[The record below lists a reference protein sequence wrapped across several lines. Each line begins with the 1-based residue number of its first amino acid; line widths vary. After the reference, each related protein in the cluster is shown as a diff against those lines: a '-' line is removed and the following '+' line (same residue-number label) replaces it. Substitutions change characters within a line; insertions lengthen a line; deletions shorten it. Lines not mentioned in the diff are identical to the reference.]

1 MGKKEETLPER
12 WNGKRRGR
20 EDGEGDEDE
29 VLTGEVD
36 REEKRNGG

>member
-36 REEKRNGG
+36 GKRRNGG